1 MNSFLSQYAFRLFEG
16 MRGVDNFPCD
26 ISANKVIYMSCSE
39 LMGFPEESLKDM
51 IVIFDEI
58 DRCF

>member
-1 MNSFLSQYAFRLFEG
+1 

-26 ISANKVIYMSCSE
+26 IRANKVIYMSCGE

-51 IVIFDEI
+51 VVIFDEI